1 MGIKLLRRVEGD
13 LLLSLY
19 DPTWPCILDGL
30 YVKDQDVILVH
41 CPVSHMCMTVLLTGA
56 WFLS

>member
-1 MGIKLLRRVEGD
+1 MSPMRPPVSPLGPRIDSPVE
-13 LLLSLY
+13 
-19 DPTWPCILDGL
+19 
-30 YVKDQDVILVH
+30 VKDQDVILVH